1 MRQVP
6 HELIKDGL
14 PTMVGS
20 VVQAGIADPSILFLA
35 IGDHEVDNYPLQVG
49 QFESGDAE
57 LDMWLTRTYLEGGGG
72 GNAGESYLLSWYFA
86 SQHTVTD
93 AWEKRQKKGFLFTIG
108 DEPGLKSLPKAA
120 IAELLPGVQ
129 SSFTDV
135 ELLAKAQEKYN
146 VYHIHVS
153 HGGSGGY
160 DRAIDYWKNILGQ
173 NTIVINDHHE
183 VAKTIANIV
192 VNNCEKAVT
201 ATTTPKTEEKT
212 EETKPEIML

>member
-86 SQHTVTD
+86 AQHTVTD
-93 AWEKRQKKGFLFTIG
+93 AWDKRQQKGFLFTIG
-108 DEPGLKSLPKAA
+108 DEPGLKNLPKAA
-120 IAELLPGVQ
+120 IAELLPGAEA
-129 SSFTDV
+129 SFTDV
-135 ELLAKAQEKYN
+135 ELLAKAQERYN

-153 HGGSGGY
+153 HGGTGY

-173 NTIVINDHHE
+173 NVIVIKDHQE
-183 VAKTIANIV
+183 VAKTIANLV
-192 VNNCEKAVT
+192 VNNSEKAVS
-201 ATTTPKTEEKT
+201 ATPKTEEKT
-212 EETKPEIML
+212 EKTEDKPEIML